1 MLAIDVP
8 NIAQNSPLWLLIL
21 TTAVG
26 AIEGAIIGR
35 KDAKLGLDIVGIT
48 VFALFLG
55 LGGGFARDTMLGQT
69 PFLALRTPW
78 YVITVLLAVVLV
90 LFIGKWIPVDS
101 TVFVLLDALTLGL
114 YAVIGAQAAI
124 EYGLPD
130 VGAITV
136 GLFASLTGGVVV
148 SLLKRETP
156 DILVR
161 GKPYAILALIGV
173 IIYVVLDQWS
183 GGIAAL
189 ACVFSVIVLR
199 FASMKWNIRTSPVAP
214 LPPPGNGA

>member
-1 MLAIDVP
+1 MHAIDVP
-8 NIAQNSPLWLLIL
+8 NIAQNSPMWLLIL

-35 KDAKLGLDIVGIT
+35 KDASLGIDIVGIT

-55 LGGGFARDTMLGQT
+55 LGGGFARDTMLGNT

-78 YVITVLLAVVLV
+78 YIITVLCAVVLV
-90 LFIGKWIPVDS
+90 LIIGRWIPVDS
-101 TVFVLLDALTLGL
+101 KVFILLDALTLGL

-124 EYGLPD
+124 DYGLPD
-130 VGAITV
+130 IGAITV

-156 DILVR
+156 EILVR

-173 IIYVVLDQWS
+173 IIYVTFDQWS
-183 GGIAAL
+183 GGVAAL
-189 ACVFSVIVLR
+189 LCVISVIVLR
-199 FASMKWNIRTSPVAP
+199 FAAMKWNIRTSPVRP
-214 LPPPGNGA
+214 IDPPSSA